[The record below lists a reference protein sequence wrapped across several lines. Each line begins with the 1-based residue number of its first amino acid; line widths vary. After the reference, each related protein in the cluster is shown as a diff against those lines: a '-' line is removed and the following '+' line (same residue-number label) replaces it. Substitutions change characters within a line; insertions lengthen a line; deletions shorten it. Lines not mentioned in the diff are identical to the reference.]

1 MYKFFENIT
10 NKIRNLNNIT
20 KGILIAMII
29 IIFYIILFTINSIS
43 EVSNI
48 FGNNITTNTNSILN
62 VINGQNNIVNN
73 ETSINATNKTIEQ
86 KTSNATNIATSYNTT
101 INTIEKTL
109 APSPVTYTVKRVV
122 DGDTLKIDYNG
133 KEESV
138 RLIGVDTP
146 ESVHPDES
154 KNTEFGKKAS
164 EFSKN
169 YLEGKQIS
177 LEFDVQERDKYGR
190 LLAYVYLNG
199 IMYNKTL
206 LEEGYAKI
214 ATYPPNVK
222 YVDDFTK
229 IQEEARNNKKG
240 LWAYQTTTEETPAN
254 EENTSATENTDNNS
268 SSSNIQYNGRTVY
281 RSKTGTKYHYSSTC
295 SNMKNPTEIT
305 LDEAKKQGLEPCKKC
320 VE

>member
-1 MYKFFENIT
+1 MYKFFENII